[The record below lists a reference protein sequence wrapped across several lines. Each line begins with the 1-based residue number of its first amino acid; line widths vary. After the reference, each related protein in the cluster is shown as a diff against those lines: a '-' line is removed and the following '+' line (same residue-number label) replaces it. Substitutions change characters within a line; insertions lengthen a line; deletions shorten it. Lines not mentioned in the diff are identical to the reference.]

1 VRPGE
6 ITIDD
11 KTIGGWAAAEKK
23 WFDPNKSIM
32 ATIEKSLG
40 VSTTGT

>member
-1 VRPGE
+1 M
-6 ITIDD
+6 
-11 KTIGGWAAAEKK
+11 IGGWRAADKK
-23 WFDPNKSIM
+23 WFDPNNSIM